1 MRMRIYRRALRSS
14 RARCGGN
21 LCLLHRPYVRFGI
34 IAAGAT
40 LASPSPLEMVGVVS
54 GIFGEVSGI
63 AMATGIGGPE
73 VLLALSLTAIG
84 AVLLLLPATL
94 LYRCPVVAA
103 LRGA

>member
-14 RARCGGN
+14 RARCGGDV
-21 LCLLHRPYVRFGI
+21 CLLHCLDVRFGI
-34 IAAGAT
+34 IAAGSI

-63 AMATGIGGPE
+63 AMATGIGSPE
-73 VLLALSLTAIG
+73 VLLALSLTAID
-84 AVLLLLPATL
+84 AILSLLPATL
-94 LYRCPVVAA
+94 LYRRPVVAA